1 MCIAAVAELVDALDS
16 GSSRG
21 NSVDVRVISAALFSL
36 GEPMTYSRNQP
47 YPTHIKSRY
56 RLTKDGSQKMTH
68 HVIVDLGDSEIKY
81 SVGDS
86 IGICPENHP
95 EVVAKTL
102 QILKAD
108 PETIVQDKKSGE
120 QFTLRDYLKRKANL
134 RAISRKLLEL
144 SGQTEMTK
152 EELQQYEVW
161 DFMEAFLPVPPTPQ
175 EFCDMVMPLLPR
187 LYSIASSPLLYPTE
201 VHLTV
206 APVHYKTRGQL
217 RYGVATDFLCY
228 QAEVEKT
235 TFGVYLQPH
244 HGFTTPVDPKID
256 MIMVGPGTGVAPYRA
271 FLQQRAA
278 EGNRSRHWLFFGEWN
293 RATDFFY
300 EEEWSELSNK
310 IDLKV
315 NAAFS
320 RDQADK
326 VYVQHHL
333 KEHSKEIFDWIEKGA
348 IFYVCGDADKMA
360 KDVDH
365 ALHEIVKENTGLDD
379 QGVRN
384 YVKQL
389 RTENRYLR
397 DIY

>member
-1 MCIAAVAELVDALDS
+1 VCIAAVAELVDALDS

-21 NSVDVRVISAALFSL
+21 NSVDVRVISAALLSL
-36 GEPMTYSRNQP
+36 RETMTYSRTHP
-47 YPTHIKSRY
+47 FPAHIKSRY

-68 HVIVDLGDSEIKY
+68 HVIIDLGDSGIQY
-81 SVGDS
+81 TVGDS
-86 IGICPENHP
+86 IGIYPENHP

-102 QILKAD
+102 QVLKCD
-108 PETIVQDKKSGE
+108 PETTVQDKKTGE
-120 QFTLRDYLKRKANL
+120 QFPLIDYLKKKANL

-144 SGQTEMTK
+144 TGRSEMTK

-161 DFMEAFLPVPPTPQ
+161 DFMEAFLPVPPSAQ
-175 EFCDMVMPLLPR
+175 DFCDMAMPLLPR
-187 LYSIASSPLLYPTE
+187 LYSIASSPLLYPNE

-228 QAEVEKT
+228 QAEIEKT

-244 HGFTTPVDPKID
+244 HGFTIPENPKTD

-278 EGNRSRHWLFFGEWN
+278 EKNTARHWLFFGEWN
-293 RATDFFY
+293 CATDFFY
-300 EEEWSELSNK
+300 EEEWKELSAK
-310 IDLKV
+310 IDLRV

-320 RDQADK
+320 RDQVHK
-326 VYVQHHL
+326 VYVQQLL
-333 KEHSKEIFDWIEKGA
+333 KEHSKELFDWIERGA

-360 KDVDH
+360 KDVDKT
-365 ALHEIVKENTGLDD
+365 LHEIIKENTTLDD